1 MKPVS
6 PAPQMDSWC
15 VCVTAEHARRS
26 HAARERSAS
35 PPSKWTAVAVE
46 KKGWS
51 LSTAAST
58 VWRKP
63 SYTAPLLR
71 PPVRRSS
78 AARRTCAT
86 ATSADTLS
94 CRCFPQVGGSEG
106 TDGVAVVCSQTEIHL
121 FVPLFYPVPSSSEDE
136 PEGEPVRY
144 RVETLALFVL
154 GPVVVLAL
162 LSVVSV
168 LACRRLHHGRLQ
180 RLQEFDT
187 EQGAIDGLISSNVG
201 DSTLAVRDTASRSSL
216 EHKQKICQISCYFL
230 PCSFL
235 CPSLGPVVPLVYV
248 REWLR
253 FAIPGPENCGPA
265 DQSGGVCR

>member
-121 FVPLFYPVPSSSEDE
+121 FVPLFPCLRPLKMSQKVSQYGTVLRPWLSSCSAQWWFWLCCLSYPCWPAGGSITAVCSGCRNSTPSRE
-136 PEGEPVRY
+136 P
-144 RVETLALFVL
+144 
-154 GPVVVLAL
+154 
-162 LSVVSV
+162 
-168 LACRRLHHGRLQ
+168 
-180 RLQEFDT
+180 
-187 EQGAIDGLISSNVG
+187 
-201 DSTLAVRDTASRSSL
+201 
-216 EHKQKICQISCYFL
+216 
-230 PCSFL
+230 
-235 CPSLGPVVPLVYV
+235 
-248 REWLR
+248 
-253 FAIPGPENCGPA
+253 
-265 DQSGGVCR
+265 

>member
-35 PPSKWTAVAVE
+35 PPSKWTAVAAE

-216 EHKQKICQISCYFL
+216 EHKQKNL
-230 PCSFL
+230 PNFMLFPAVLIPVSDFRTC
-235 CPSLGPVVPLVYV
+235 CPTRVRPGVAPVCHSWS
-248 REWLR
+248 RELW
-253 FAIPGPENCGPA
+253 PGR
-265 DQSGGVCR
+265 SVWWSV